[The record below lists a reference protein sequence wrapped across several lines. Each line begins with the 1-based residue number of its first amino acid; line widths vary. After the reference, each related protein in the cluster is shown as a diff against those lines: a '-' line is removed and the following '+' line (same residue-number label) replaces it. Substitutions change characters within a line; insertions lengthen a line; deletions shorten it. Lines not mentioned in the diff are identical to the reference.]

1 MRRKGKKCCYFSRI
15 IRSATLNKLLNNKKM
30 KVLHVIRSLHKA
42 GAEKLCIDICREL
55 HKRPEI
61 EVLLVSMSPIN
72 QFEDLTKDLPL
83 RFIDSKVFPSILGKN
98 TIDINEYLKVV
109 EEFKPDIIHT
119 HLFWTELLTRHV
131 TFQGIKYVTHCH
143 DNIGELETFSLK
155 TLFSKKRIIRYFERL
170 WIINKYKKCNNNFLV
185 ISEDTK
191 KYFEKILPKSIK
203 NIKLLHNAVDYEQY
217 KRPDNYLSK
226 NSNDILK
233 IISVGR
239 FAVYKNQ
246 KFLLRIFEELQCD
259 YPNLELHFYGT
270 GECFDEVQ
278 KKGNEISKNIFF
290 HGIVSNVAEKLWNAS
305 FFVHVAYYEPYGL
318 VLLEAMSA
326 GLPVVTLDGKG
337 NRDLI
342 IQGENGF
349 MIYNQDPKEFANTI
363 KMIWENKDLYS
374 KLSANGIEFA
384 RKNDINNYTSNLIE
398 YYNDLLKGNNS

>member
-1 MRRKGKKCCYFSRI
+1 
-15 IRSATLNKLLNNKKM
+15 M

-55 HKRPEI
+55 YKRPEV
-61 EVLLVSMSPIN
+61 EVLLVSMSSIN

-83 RFIDSKVFPSILGKN
+83 KFIKSKVFPSILGKN
-98 TIDINEYLKVV
+98 IIDVEEYVKIV

-119 HLFWTELLTRHV
+119 HLFWTELLTRQV
-131 TFQGIKYVTHCH
+131 VFPNIKYITHCH
-143 DNIGELETFSLK
+143 DNIGELEEFTYK
-155 TLFSKKRIIRYFERL
+155 TLFSKKRLIKYFERL
-170 WIINKYKKCNNNFLV
+170 WILDKYKKCNNNFLV
-185 ISEDTK
+185 ISNDTSNYIK
-191 KYFEKILPKSIK
+191 KVLPKK
-203 NIKLLHNAVDYEQY
+203 LQKIKLIHNAVDYVQY
-217 KRPDNYLSK
+217 KRPENYLLK
-226 NSNDILK
+226 KSNDILK

-246 KFLLRIFEELQCD
+246 KFLLRIFEVLQQD

-278 KKGNEISKNIFF
+278 KEGNEISKNIFF
-290 HGIVSNVAEKLWNAS
+290 HGIVSDVPEKLWNACV
-305 FFVHVAYYEPYGL
+305 FVHVAYYEPYGL
-318 VLLEAMSA
+318 VLLEAMAA

-363 KMIWENKDLYS
+363 KMIWENKELYA
-374 KLSANGIEFA
+374 KLSENGIKFA
-384 RKNDINNYTSNLIE
+384 QKNDINNYISNLIE